1 MKLTLLNTPQGLKP
15 CYDEDFDAKKML
27 KIGEVYTAE
36 IRLARNY
43 ELHKKA
49 FALVNAAWAY
59 LPEKTQNGF
68 RSVEGFRDYLTV
80 AAGYYKVYYNR
91 RLRTFVEAPISWN
104 FSVMDNAEFSTFYER
119 LKDVVFGVLQPFV
132 SLEDFEQTL
141 SNF

>member
-15 CYDEDFDAKKML
+15 CYDDDYDAKKML

-49 FALVNAAWAY
+49 FALVNAAWSY

-80 AAGYYKVYYNR
+80 ASGYYKVYYNR
-91 RLRTFVEAPISWN
+91 RLHAFVEAPKTWN
-104 FSVMDNAEFSTFYER
+104 FGGMDNAEFSTFYER
-119 LKDVVFGVLQPFV
+119 LKDTVFGVIQPFV
-132 SLEDFEQTL
+132 TREDFEQNL
-141 SNF
+141 ANF

>member
-49 FALVNAAWAY
+49 FALVNAAWSY

-80 AAGYYKVYYNR
+80 AAGYYDVYYNR
-91 RLRTFVEAPISWN
+91 RLKSFVEKPKSWN
-104 FSVMDNAEFSTFYER
+104 FSNMDNAEFSNFYER
-119 LKDVVFGVLQPFV
+119 LKDVVFGVIQPFV